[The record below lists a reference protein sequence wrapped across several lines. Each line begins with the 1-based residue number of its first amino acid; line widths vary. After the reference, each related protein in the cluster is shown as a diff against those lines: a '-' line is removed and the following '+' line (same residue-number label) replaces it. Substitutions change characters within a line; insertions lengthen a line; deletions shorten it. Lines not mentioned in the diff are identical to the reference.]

1 MQPDSLQILPSIF
14 IEDSNERLE
23 VETGGE
29 LDGAG
34 VREGPGAGV
43 LSLRQVLH
51 FQPSGMFLV
60 YDQVEFEM

>member
-34 VREGPGAGV
+34 V